1 MELLRSA
8 WTGRSDRTFEHIE
21 IIDIARQSLLH
32 DRWSPF
38 APTNHYHVTRT
49 FEQSRLSRW
58 PRRSCESLLYP
69 MTQGVPCEDFRCRT
83 PTVLRDF
90 KRSRQRLLGT
100 RIGLL
105 SRETQPAIRPGPSR
119 ASLCAAVSGRSIA
132 TLDPMKKISSGA
144 TFYYKRAFPTIW
156 FGFIAF
162 FVVQVLNSGAA
173 QRDPMFLVVPA
184 VMAVVGYFM
193 MKKIVWNLADEV
205 YDCDD
210 FLLVKNRGREER
222 IEIAN
227 IMNVSATTMMNP
239 PQITLRLVRAGPNGN
254 EVTFSPAMQFTLNP
268 FARSP
273 VAEDLIV
280 RVDRARTKR
289 GV

>member
-1 MELLRSA
+1 
-8 WTGRSDRTFEHIE
+8 
-21 IIDIARQSLLH
+21 
-32 DRWSPF
+32 
-38 APTNHYHVTRT
+38 
-49 FEQSRLSRW
+49 
-58 PRRSCESLLYP
+58 
-69 MTQGVPCEDFRCRT
+69 
-83 PTVLRDF
+83 
-90 KRSRQRLLGT
+90 
-100 RIGLL
+100 
-105 SRETQPAIRPGPSR
+105 
-119 ASLCAAVSGRSIA
+119 
-132 TLDPMKKISSGA
+132 MKKISSGA